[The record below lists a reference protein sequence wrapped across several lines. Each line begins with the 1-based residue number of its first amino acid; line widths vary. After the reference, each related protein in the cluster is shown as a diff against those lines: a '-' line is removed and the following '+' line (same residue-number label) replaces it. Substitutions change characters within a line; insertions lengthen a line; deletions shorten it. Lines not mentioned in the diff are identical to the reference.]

1 MHETVR
7 TVIFVCM
14 IALVLCIFACL
25 YRAIRGPRFTD
36 RLVAANMIG
45 TMTMAIIS
53 MLVYYLKE
61 SYLVDIAIVYSLLSF
76 LAVVIVCRVATFH
89 HEGKL
94 LHKGEKKHD

>member
-1 MHETVR
+1 MQEIVR
-7 TVIFVCM
+7 TAILVCIF
-14 IALVLCIFACL
+14 ALAICIFACL

-36 RLVAANMIG
+36 RLVATNMIG

-53 MLVYYLKE
+53 MLAYYLKE

-76 LAVVIVCRVATFH
+76 LAVVVVCRVATFH